1 MKKKKLFDYTAG
13 YRGLIILGILCS
25 AGEAVLEL
33 LLPQVMSDIVDIGIQ
48 NGDRDYI
55 LMAGL
60 KMVLMALVAL
70 ALGVG
75 AAVLASKAGMGFGAN
90 LRAAEYRQVQRFSFA
105 NIPCSA
111 TEAACRR
118 KYPLFMRGERNI
130 VISHNMEYNIDG
142 GIVSAGDKARR
153 RRFRNPFSFALPF
166 SPIAAPPAASASGG
180 AALFMG
186 SARKISFFYIES
198 SQMLWYNRYN

>member
-60 KMVLMALVAL
+60 KMVLMALVAWRGRGGGG
-70 ALGVG
+70 LG
-75 AAVLASKAGMGFGAN
+75 LKAGMG
-90 LRAAEYRQVQRFSFA
+90 
-105 NIPCSA
+105 SA
-111 TEAACRR
+111 
-118 KYPLFMRGERNI
+118 PISGLRNI
-130 VISHNMEYNIDG
+130 GRCRD
-142 GIVSAGDKARR
+142 
-153 RRFRNPFSFALPF
+153 
-166 SPIAAPPAASASGG
+166 SPLQTLSIFPRP
-180 AALFMG
+180 
-186 SARKISFFYIES
+186 R
-198 SQMLWYNRYN
+198 

>member
-60 KMVLMALVAL
+60 KMMLMALVAL
-70 ALGVG
+70 APVSYTHLGSPTPGRPPV
-75 AAVLASKAGMGFGAN
+75 F
-90 LRAAEYRQVQRFSFA
+90 
-105 NIPCSA
+105 
-111 TEAACRR
+111 
-118 KYPLFMRGERNI
+118 LFLTA
-130 VISHNMEYNIDG
+130 D
-142 GIVSAGDKARR
+142 
-153 RRFRNPFSFALPF
+153 
-166 SPIAAPPAASASGG
+166 PA
-180 AALFMG
+180 
-186 SARKISFFYIES
+186 
-198 SQMLWYNRYN
+198 

>member
-75 AAVLASKAGMGFGAN
+75 AAVLAWA
-90 LRAAEYRQVQRFSFA
+90 
-105 NIPCSA
+105 SA
-111 TEAACRR
+111 
-118 KYPLFMRGERNI
+118 PISGLRNI
-130 VISHNMEYNIDG
+130 G
-142 GIVSAGDKARR
+142 RCRG
-153 RRFRNPFSFALPF
+153 
-166 SPIAAPPAASASGG
+166 SPLQTLSIFPRP
-180 AALFMG
+180 
-186 SARKISFFYIES
+186 R
-198 SQMLWYNRYN
+198 